1 MVLEVCRPG
10 LVSWSVTCGFNNDV
24 RLPIQLACKLVT
36 GCEDAADEE
45 CIEFAV
51 ILVEAGVS
59 STPRGM
65 ISPQF
70 ELASFWHGV
79 NQLFGDDKAIA
90 LGALLW
96 EGICEVQL
104 ATVWQ
109 PEPVEL

>member
-1 MVLEVCRPG
+1 MGAADVRDARRVAHDCLARVSRVGSAVLEVCRYDQ
-10 LVSWSVTCGFNNDV
+10 VFWSVSYGFNNDV
-24 RLPIQLACKLVT
+24 RLPMQLACKLVT

-70 ELASFWHGV
+70 ELAS
-79 NQLFGDDKAIA
+79 
-90 LGALLW
+90 LW
-96 EGICEVQL
+96 
-104 ATVWQ
+104 
-109 PEPVEL
+109 